1 MVEVGEPIRGM
12 TDPAEILVAEETGWI
27 ELHVLVEQL
36 TPEQAARPG
45 YFAEGWSAKDMLAHV
60 GVWLAE
66 AGVMLERIAVG
77 TYRHEDVDVDD
88 VNRLS
93 LDAMHDMPFS
103 TVMAQASAAR
113 TRMRRAVLRL
123 AEPSADAAWWIA
135 KAGPEHY
142 AEHLPRLHGWVAEL
156 RSP

>member
-1 MVEVGEPIRGM
+1 MFDVGGPIRGT
-12 TDPAEILVAEETGWI
+12 TDPAEILVAEDAGWI
-27 ELHVLVEQL
+27 ELHALVEQL

-45 YFAEGWSAKDMLAHV
+45 YFVEGWSAKDMLAHV

-93 LDAMHDMPFS
+93 LEAMRDLPLA
-103 TVMAQASAAR
+103 TVKAQASAAR
-113 TRMRRAVLRL
+113 TRMRRAVLQRN
-123 AEPSADAAWWIA
+123 APSADATWWIA
-135 KAGPEHY
+135 KAGPDHY
-142 AEHLPRLHGWVAEL
+142 DEHLPRLREWVADL